1 GFTTLGIF
9 ASTSNLVVMAQCFRF
24 GWRRCSPLNWA
35 LGLSVE
41 KQYLTK
47 LNLAVLLVLGVLVGI
62 FTYRQFLVA
71 LLYELA
77 FQLPL
82 KLVQIIRCIHAF
94 GFSVFAFNSIL

>member
-1 GFTTLGIF
+1 MIKVWY
-9 ASTSNLVVMAQCFRF
+9 AAALVLH
-24 GWRRCSPLNWA
+24 CSPLNRA

-41 KQYLTK
+41 KQYRTK
-47 LNLAVLLVLGVLVGI
+47 LNLAVLLVLGVLGGI

>member
-1 GFTTLGIF
+1 MFT
-9 ASTSNLVVMAQCFRF
+9 AQCLRF
-24 GWRRCSPLNWA
+24 GGWRCSPLNAA

-41 KQYLTK
+41 KQYRTK
-47 LNLAVLLVLGVLVGI
+47 FNLAVLLVLGVLGGI

>member
-1 GFTTLGIF
+1 MIRNAWHFYYAL
-9 ASTSNLVVMAQCFRF
+9 NLVIKVVCGGFVL
-24 GWRRCSPLNWA
+24 RCSPLSRA

-41 KQYLTK
+41 KQYRTK
-47 LNLAVLLVLGVLVGI
+47 LNLAVLLVLGVLGGI